1 MPSSI
6 QFPFLV
12 SFWGASRRRGRKR
25 EDGRPEG
32 CPSAGSSCPGLPPLR
47 VRSGRM
53 TSAAGTGSARPW
65 SIWDI
70 ALGAGDVADTGKTPT
85 PPAISL
91 APLRLRSF
99 SGDGSPGHTAA
110 AGHHAQCAGLGVTD
124 GSHRWR
130 WRDRGRLEGTESS
143 RRGWGEARASPSSGH
158 GLRCPTSDTVKSS
171 PHPRTPPNPF
181 TLPTPR
187 ESSPSYHVKYQS

>member
-1 MPSSI
+1 MFWLCHCIPIIPGLISRPVDRLLGHGALPLPHSACRPI
-6 QFPFLV
+6 V
-12 SFWGASRRRGRKR
+12 SWPAAV
-25 EDGRPEG
+25 
-32 CPSAGSSCPGLPPLR
+32 AGQVRAHDLCCGNRIGPPLEHLGHCPGGVGVFP
-47 VRSGRM
+47 V
-53 TSAAGTGSARPW
+53 SA
-65 SIWDI
+65 
-70 ALGAGDVADTGKTPT
+70 T

-99 SGDGSPGHTAA
+99 RGGGGPGHTAA

-130 WRDRGRLEGTESS
+130 WRDRGGLEGTESS

-158 GLRCPTSDTVKSS
+158 GLRCPMSDTVKSS

>member
-1 MPSSI
+1 MSRMTVRSQSVRSCGVCRRERLVHPPS
-6 QFPFLV
+6 
-12 SFWGASRRRGRKR
+12 WGAWRIRGKR
-25 EDGRPEG
+25 PRPPPFPWRHCACG
-32 CPSAGSSCPGLPPLR
+32 HSAAAAALATPPPL
-47 VRSGRM
+47 GIM
-53 TSAAGTGSARPW
+53 HN
-65 SIWDI
+65 
-70 ALGAGDVADTGKTPT
+70 ALGW
-85 PPAISL
+85 
-91 APLRLRSF
+91 
-99 SGDGSPGHTAA
+99 
-110 AGHHAQCAGLGVTD
+110 GVTD